1 MAKFQLAELLEL
13 PKVSQIIQL
22 AEINAALEEMTAEQ
36 RVSWALENLEGEFAL
51 ASSFGIQSAVML
63 HLVTNIKQDI
73 PVVLTDTGY
82 LFPETYQFIDSLTK
96 QLDLNLHVYSA
107 KQSAAWQEARYGQLW
122 LQGVDGIKQ
131 YNRLNKV
138 EPMHRAL
145 DELQVK
151 TWFSGLRRE
160 QSSSRATLPV
170 LAIQNGRF
178 KFLPLIDWSNEQID
192 QYLKQYAL
200 PYHPLKAQGYLSVG
214 DVHTT
219 EKWQPGM
226 KEEETRFF
234 GLKRE
239 CGLHEDNDTESDGS
253 GI

>member
-1 MAKFQLAELLEL
+1 M
-13 PKVSQIIQL
+13 
-22 AEINAALEEMTAEQ
+22 
-36 RVSWALENLEGEFAL
+36 R
-51 ASSFGIQSAVML
+51 
-63 HLVTNIKQDI
+63 
-73 PVVLTDTGY
+73 
-82 LFPETYQFIDSLTK
+82 
-96 QLDLNLHVYSA
+96 
-107 KQSAAWQEARYGQLW
+107 
-122 LQGVDGIKQ
+122 
-131 YNRLNKV
+131 
-138 EPMHRAL
+138 RAL

-192 QYLKQYAL
+192 LYLQQHDL
-200 PYHPLKAQGYLSVG
+200 PYHPLKAQDYLSVG

-219 EKWQPGM
+219 VKWQPGM

-239 CGLHEDNDTESDGS
+239 CGLHEDSDTEADGS